1 MQLSTKVNNFRHPF
15 DTLTPP
21 NQFGIHK
28 DLSPPQKKNNRNLRL
43 SVRFLLRFKSS
54 YSSPVTNLWPLSCR
68 VLKGGV
74 QGEVAVTGHQVAIF
88 VLPDP
93 LIVVLPTRRV
103 PTIDVVEFT
112 KSCIIDT
119 NVAFIRHPIGREDRT
134 ICLEDSATMLHH
146 QFQVECDIHRLPS
159 SRSHKLSHIGA
170 PWWHSNEV
178 VVGSATWF
186 RPSPRN
192 QTCLALSSAVLLRR
206 FRKKSPNFW
215 LENCWKWLLMMSPQ
229 KNKSYPW
236 LYSQIG
242 SFPQIS
248 GEKVKIRNIWN
259 HHLVHQVQFF
269 KKLLILVFKWCTY
282 YIISWHI

>member
-15 DTLTPP
+15 DTTKPVW
-21 NQFGIHK
+21 K
-28 DLSPPQKKNNRNLRL
+28 DLPPPKKKNRNLRL

-54 YSSPVTNLWPLSCR
+54 YSSPVTHLWPLSCR

-74 QGEVAVTGHQVAIF
+74 QGEVAVTGQRVAIF
-88 VLPDP
+88 VLLDP

-119 NVAFIRHPIGREDRT
+119 NDAFIRHPIGREEST

-178 VVGSATWF
+178 VVGSATRF

-192 QTCLALSSAVLLRR
+192 QTCLQDFVNAPIIKFCSSAAKIP
-206 FRKKSPNFW
+206 KK
-215 LENCWKWLLMMSPQ
+215 
-229 KNKSYPW
+229 
-236 LYSQIG
+236 
-242 SFPQIS
+242 IS
-248 GEKVKIRNIWN
+248 
-259 HHLVHQVQFF
+259 
-269 KKLLILVFKWCTY
+269 KLLIGDLLKMTFDDVPPKKRELSLT
-282 YIISWHI
+282 I